1 MMQSELLEQIK
12 RKKSFLCVG
21 LDVDQ
26 DRMPI
31 DLKDEPDSF
40 SLSVRELLKLQHPIV
55 LPINPTSPFLRP
67 MDCRGGNPLKK

>member
-1 MMQSELLEQIK
+1 MIQQLLLKEIK

-31 DLKDEPDSF
+31 DLKDDQIPF
-40 SLSVRELLKLQHPIV
+40 SIFEGEL
-55 LPINPTSPFLRP
+55 
-67 MDCRGGNPLKK
+67 

>member
-1 MMQSELLEQIK
+1 MIQSVLEQIK
-12 RKKSFLCVG
+12 SKKSFLCVG

-31 DLKDEPDSF
+31 DLKKMTQIPF

-55 LPINPTSPFLRP
+55 LPINLILLLRP
-67 MDCRGGNPLKK
+67 VDQMGGKIP